1 MRNTIDFEIEPSA
14 GTVEI
19 QHKRACG
26 VLSPELE
33 TTRTL
38 AQFSPQQD
46 FW

>member
-1 MRNTIDFEIEPSA
+1 MRNTIDFEIKPSA
-14 GTVEI
+14 GAVEI

-38 AQFSPQQD
+38 AQFSPKQD
-46 FW
+46 LW